1 MTWEAVLLAHLEKY
15 RRYPATARNRRE
27 EGVTY
32 VTFHMNR
39 AGMVLSNRIMR
50 SSGSALLDRAALET
64 LKRAQPLPPIPADRS
79 DPLELSVPVEF
90 FIAR

>member
-1 MTWEAVLLAHLEKY
+1 MTWEAVLLTHLEKY
-15 RRYPATARNRRE
+15 RRYPAAAKSHRE

-39 AGMVLSNRIMR
+39 AGMVLSNRITR

-90 FIAR
+90 FINR